1 MRYSGPVR
9 LVDFLI
15 RVLEAQ
21 AQTLQRLA
29 ALFGED
35 ILLEILERGAE
46 VDEETVSKRPAIALS
61 WFGKANGGGESPYAE
76 LEGAVRDFKLSPV
89 LQFHIWAYSGYRAFI
104 ESKIELGARVTN
116 PQAVVETALECSKRW
131 LATLPMAPEFRNQ
144 AERAA
149 EVPWIRFRTT
159 VLKDLGQR
167 PIGVV

>member
-1 MRYSGPVR
+1 MR

-15 RVLEAQ
+15 RMLEAQ

-46 VDEETVSKRPAIALS
+46 IDEEAGSQRPPIQLS
-61 WFGKANGGGESPYAE
+61 WFQKAGGTGESPYAE

-89 LQFHIWAYSGYRAFI
+89 LQFHIWAYPGYRAFI
-104 ESKIELGARVTN
+104 ESKVELGARVTN
-116 PQAVVETALECSKRW
+116 PQAVVEAALECSKRW
-131 LATLPMAPEFRNQ
+131 LAVLPIAPEFRSQ

>member
-1 MRYSGPVR
+1 VR

-15 RVLEAQ
+15 RLLEAQ

-46 VDEETVSKRPAIALS
+46 LGEEQGIEPPPISLA
-61 WFGKANGGGESPYAE
+61 WFKPNGGEGSPYAQ
-76 LEGAVRDFKLSPV
+76 LEGAVRDLKLSPV
-89 LQFHIWAYSGYRAFI
+89 LLFHLWAYPTYRSFI
-104 ESKIELGARVTN
+104 ESKLELGSRVTN
-116 PQAVVETALECSKRW
+116 PQAVVDAALAGQKQW
-131 LATLPMAPEFRNQ
+131 LSLLPIATEFRIQ

>member
-1 MRYSGPVR
+1 MR

-15 RVLEAQ
+15 RLLEAQ

-35 ILLEILERGAE
+35 ILLEMLERGAE
-46 VDEETVSKRPAIALS
+46 LDEEQGATPLAIQKA
-61 WFGKANGGGESPYAE
+61 WFQAASSQSSPYAE

-89 LQFHIWAYSGYRAFI
+89 LQFHLWAYPVYRGFI
-104 ESKIELGARVTN
+104 ESELELGARVTH
-116 PQAVVETALECSKRW
+116 PQAVVEAAMGGQKRW
-131 LATLPMAPEFRNQ
+131 LQTLPIATEFRNQ

-149 EVPWIRFRTT
+149 EVPWIRFRSL

>member
-1 MRYSGPVR
+1 VR

-15 RVLEAQ
+15 RLLEAQ

-35 ILLEILERGAE
+35 ILLEMLERGAE
-46 VDEETVSKRPAIALS
+46 LDEEQGTSPIEIKPA
-61 WFGKANGGGESPYAE
+61 WFQAAGAAKSSAPYAE

-89 LQFHIWAYSGYRAFI
+89 LQFHVWAYPAYRCFI
-104 ESKIELGARVTN
+104 ESDVELGARVTN
-116 PQAVVETALECSKRW
+116 PQAIVDAALGGQKHW
-131 LATLPMAPEFRNQ
+131 LAMLPIATEFRAQ

-149 EVPWIRFRTT
+149 EVPWIRFRTH

>member
-1 MRYSGPVR
+1 MR

-15 RVLEAQ
+15 RVLEAH

-29 ALFGED
+29 ALFGEE
-35 ILLEILERGAE
+35 ILLELLERGAE
-46 VDEETVSKRPAIALS
+46 ADEESGSERVAVSLS
-61 WFGKANGGGESPYAE
+61 WFKANGSDHGSPYAE

-89 LQFHIWAYSGYRAFI
+89 LQFHIWAYPGYRAFI
-104 ESKIELGARVTN
+104 ESRVELGACVVD
-116 PQAVVETALECSKRW
+116 PQSVVDAALASSKRF
-131 LATLPMAPEFRNQ
+131 LAMLPMAQEFRNQ

-149 EVPWIRFRTT
+149 EVPWLRFRTT